1 MLNANKPERWN
12 DDTRRSV
19 LQYNE
24 WFMDFAPTAFQSA
37 RGACVEQVDKIFAES
52 DALKVLNS
60 DLLVK
65 MPDALSTLRMMCA
78 PPIAVDRLAGLAG
91 VSNSKVKTMEK
102 GSLPTRG
109 KADFVQSGIPSL
121 LNVIE
126 RLLDKQLMNWLASG
140 SQPSDTDLLVARS
153 VVADRLCG
161 STSDPIIRN
170 EQESRQLRKIS
181 AYLEGKGYSFH
192 DDASVSA
199 FDMPHGT
206 YAYHKSVRMFKNAE
220 DDSDGWVNTPIDVVI
235 MPLDEKIEKPLL
247 VECKSAG
254 DFTNTNKRR
263 KEEDTKVTQLRATY
277 GNDVILYL
285 FLCGYFDATYLG
297 YEAANHMDWIWE
309 HRIEDFEGA
318 GV

>member
-1 MLNANKPERWN
+1 MLNANKPDRWN

-24 WFMDFAPTAFQSA
+24 WFMNFAPHAFRSA
-37 RGACVEQVDKIFAES
+37 RGTCLEQVDKLFTES
-52 DALKVLNS
+52 DNLASLGS
-60 DLLVK
+60 DLLIQR
-65 MPDALSTLRMMCA
+65 PEALSTLRMLCA
-78 PPIAVDRLAGLAG
+78 PPVAVDRLAGLAD
-91 VSNSKVKTMEK
+91 VSNTKVKKMEK

-109 KADFVQSGIPSL
+109 KADFIKNDVPAL
-121 LNVIE
+121 LNVIT
-126 RLLDKQLMNWLASG
+126 RLLDKQLMSWLDSD
-140 SQPSDTDLLVARS
+140 SQPSETDLLVAKS

-170 EQESRQLRKIS
+170 EQEARQLRKIS
-181 AYLEGKGYSFH
+181 AYLEAKGYSFH
-192 DDASVSA
+192 DDASVGA

-206 YAYHKSVRMFKNAE
+206 YAYHKSVRMFKNAK
-220 DDSDGWVNTPIDVVI
+220 DDSDGWVNTPVDVVI
-235 MPLDEKIEKPLL
+235 MPLDHSISKPLL

-277 GNDVILYL
+277 GSDVILYL

-297 YEAANHMDWIWE
+297 YEAANHMDWVWE